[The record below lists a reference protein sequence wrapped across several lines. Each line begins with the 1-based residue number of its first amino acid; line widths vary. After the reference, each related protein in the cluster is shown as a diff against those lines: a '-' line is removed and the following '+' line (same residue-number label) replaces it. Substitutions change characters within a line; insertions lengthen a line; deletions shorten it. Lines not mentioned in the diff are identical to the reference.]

1 MIYPKFLLSLLVIG
15 LPLAAQAQL
24 ITPLGADPSRAQST
38 ASLTPPVAGRGTKVV
53 LPLFDDFAPQGE
65 GLPNPLYWEPG
76 GGTLV
81 NNRFPVAPPSRG
93 VVTFDGLSVS
103 GQPYGSS
110 SAYND
115 TDTLTSQPIDLSGLT
130 ANSGVYLSFFWQAGS
145 VVGPPKANT
154 GTQPVRLELELLD
167 NAGLW
172 QQVWVQLSPGT
183 RTNFQQQLVAVNQPQ
198 YLHSAFQFR
207 FRATGNLGNTRDAWS
222 LDYILLN
229 QGRSATDNSYR
240 DIATSAPLTSLLR
253 RFAAMPVE
261 QFNANAAEELNPNT
275 LTTINN
281 FDVGP
286 APTPIAWN
294 GTLQVLPT
302 GPRATFLTGNK
313 SLSAR
318 QQQDIIAGDTRLAGL
333 PITPEA
339 KRITHRIAVQTN
351 ETNPLTLSNDTI
363 SRITELANYYAY
375 DDGSAEATVSLPALS
390 TGPASYLAYRF
401 DLNRADRV
409 RSVRIYPSPTGVS
422 RVITVNVWDQ
432 DPTTKLPTTE
442 PKASQTFT
450 IPATLPRGQAFV
462 DIPFAQP
469 VNVSGTFYVGYGQ
482 ASLGFFIPFG
492 IDLNSTVPEGYLL
505 TNAANA
511 WTITSTT
518 PAGAPLIRPVMT
530 GSTVTAGT
538 DPALAATITVYP
550 NPSAGLVH
558 VQGHYAR
565 ATVLDALGR
574 TVWRQPE
581 AEAGQSE
588 LNLQNLL
595 PGVYLVR
602 FTLPQGQTITKR
614 LALNQ

>member
-1 MIYPKFLLSLLVIG
+1 MIYPRFLLYVVALGLLV
-15 LPLAAQAQL
+15 PLVGQAQL
-24 ITPLGADPSRAQST
+24 LAPLSTDPGRAP
-38 ASLTPPVAGRGTKVV
+38 AARTPPVAGRGTAVA

-65 GLPNPLYWEPG
+65 GLPNPRYWVPG

-93 VVTFDGLSVS
+93 VVTFDGLSAS

-115 TDTLTSQPIDLSGLT
+115 TDTLTSQLIDLSGLT
-130 ANSGVYLSFFWQAGS
+130 AASGVYLSFFWQSGS
-145 VVGPPKANT
+145 IVGPPKVST
-154 GTQPVRLELELLD
+154 GSQPVRLELEMLD
-167 NAGLW
+167 NTGLW
-172 QQVWVQLSPGT
+172 QQVWVQLSTGT
-183 RTNFQQQLVAVNQPQ
+183 RTNFQQQLIAVNQPR
-198 YLHSAFQFR
+198 YFHSGFQFR
-207 FRATGNLGNTRDAWS
+207 FRATGNLANTRDAWS

-261 QFNANAAEELNPNT
+261 QFNVNAVDELNPNT

-294 GTLQVLPT
+294 GTLQVLPN
-302 GPRATFLTGNK
+302 GPRTTFLTGNK

-318 QQQDIIAGDTRLAGL
+318 QQQDVIAGNVRTA
-333 PITPEA
+333 PIPVTPQA
-339 KRITHRIAVQTN
+339 KRITHRIAIQTN

-363 SRITELANYYAY
+363 SRVTELADYYAY
-375 DDGSAEATVSLPALS
+375 DDGSAEATISLPALS

-401 DLNRADRV
+401 DLNRPDRV
-409 RSVRIYPSPTGVS
+409 LSVRLYPSPTGVS
-422 RVITVNVWDQ
+422 RAITVNVWDH
-432 DPTTKLPTTE
+432 DPRTNLPTAE
-442 PKASQTFT
+442 PKASQSFT
-450 IPATLPRGQAFV
+450 IPATLPPGQAFV

-469 VNVSGTFYVGYGQ
+469 INVSATFYVGYGQ

-492 IDLNSTVPEGYLL
+492 IDLNSTAPEGYLL

-518 PAGAPLIRPVMT
+518 PAGAPLMRPVMT
-530 GSTVTAGT
+530 GSTVTASA
-538 DPALAATITVYP
+538 DPALAATISIYP
-550 NPSAGLVH
+550 NPSAGQVR
-558 VQGHYAR
+558 VQGRYTQAI
-565 ATVLDALGR
+565 VLDALGR
-574 TVWRQPE
+574 TVWEQQKNQ
-581 AEAGQSE
+581 AGQGE
-588 LNLQNLL
+588 LTLQNL
-595 PGVYLVR
+595 PSGVYTIR
-602 FTLPQGQTITKR
+602 FTLPGGQTIMKR

>member
-1 MIYPKFLLSLLVIG
+1 MSYPKLLLSLLTLG
-15 LPLAAQAQL
+15 LLVPLAGHSQVV
-24 ITPLGADPSRAQST
+24 TPLTVDKSRQSVIR
-38 ASLTPPVAGRGTKVV
+38 TPPVARRGTAVT

-65 GLPNPLYWEPG
+65 GLPKPLFWEPG

-93 VVTFDGLSVS
+93 VVTFDGLSAT

-130 ANSGVYLSFFWQAGS
+130 AASGVYLSFFWQSGS
-145 VVGPPKANT
+145 IVGPPKANT
-154 GTQPVRLELELLD
+154 GSQPVRLELEMLD
-167 NAGLW
+167 NTGLW
-172 QQVWVQLSPGT
+172 QQVWVQLSTGA
-183 RTNFQQQLVAVNQPQ
+183 RTNFQQQLVAVDQAR

-207 FRATGNLGNTRDAWS
+207 WRATGNLANTRDAWS

-229 QGRSATDNSYR
+229 RGRSATDNSYR
-240 DIATSAPLTSLLR
+240 DIAISAPLTSLLR
-253 RFAAMPVE
+253 RFAAMPIE
-261 QFNANAAEELNPNT
+261 QFNANAASELNSNT

-286 APTPIAWN
+286 APTPITWT
-294 GTLQVLPT
+294 GTLQVLPS

-318 QQQDIIAGDTRLAGL
+318 QQQDVIAGDVRISPL
-333 PITPEA
+333 PNTPEA
-339 KRITHRIAVQTN
+339 KRITHRIAIQTN

-363 SRITELANYYAY
+363 SRITELADYYAY

-401 DLNRADRV
+401 DLNRPDRV

-422 RVITVNVWDQ
+422 RVITMNVWDQ
-432 DPTTKLPTTE
+432 DPLTNLPTAE

-450 IPATLPRGQAFV
+450 IPASLPAGQAFV
-462 DIPFAQP
+462 DIAFSQP
-469 VNVSGTFYVGYGQ
+469 VNVTGTFYVGYGQ

-511 WTITSTT
+511 WTATSTT
-518 PAGAPLIRPVMT
+518 PAGAPLIRPVMA
-530 GSTVTAGT
+530 GSIITAT
-538 DPALAATITVYP
+538 SNPLLAASISVYP
-550 NPSAGLVH
+550 NPSAGLVR
-558 VQGHYAR
+558 VEGRYLR
-565 ATVLDALGR
+565 VTVLDAVGR
-574 TVWRQPE
+574 TIWEKADVQT
-581 AEAGQSE
+581 GQSE
-588 LNLQNLL
+588 LDLRNL
-595 PGVYLVR
+595 PSGVYMAR
-602 FTLPQGQTITKR
+602 FLLPQGEVVTKR
-614 LALNQ
+614 IALN